1 MGKGSGA
8 GARRPCIFIIVD
20 GLGDLPVPALG
31 NLTPLEAAR
40 TPILDRLASAGLY
53 GQVDPVGEGITPST
67 DSGTGM
73 LLGMLPGDAERLKR
87 GPVEASGARLPL
99 AAGDVALRA
108 NFASLEATPG
118 GYLVTDRRAGRIRR
132 RAAELGALIRRLD
145 LGDGVVSTFQ
155 PTEQHRGVLI
165 LSGPGLDPAISGTD
179 PGDVP
184 LPVLLPDCHALRP
197 TARKTAAKINLFTR
211 LAHELLA
218 THPVNAA
225 RAAAGKPVANGVITR
240 GAGAP
245 VALENVIT
253 RRGVSAAV
261 VTGCTTVQGLGRLF
275 DFDVITD
282 PRFTA
287 DVDTD
292 LEAKIQAGLAALERH
307 DLCFLHI
314 KAPDICAHDRQ
325 PDAKRRFIER
335 LDAAMAPLL
344 NRDIVTALAA
354 DHSTDS
360 NTGLH
365 TADPVPALVH
375 VPGARLGQGPRTVD
389 PGAPG
394 ALKFG
399 EEACRLGTLTRQTSA
414 AFLQGV
420 LAMLDQPV

>member
-1 MGKGSGA
+1 MVKASVAAAPGA
-8 GARRPCIFIIVD
+8 VRRRRCIFIIVD

-40 TPILDRLASAGLY
+40 TPTLDRLASAGVY

-73 LLGMLPGDAERLKR
+73 LLGMLPGDADRLKR
-87 GPVEASGARLPL
+87 GPVEAAGARLPL
-99 AAGDVALRA
+99 GAGDVALRA
-108 NFASLEATPG
+108 NFASILATAG

-132 RAAELGALIRRLD
+132 RAAELGALIQRLD
-145 LGDGVVSTFQ
+145 LGDGVVATFQ

-165 LSGPGLDPAISGTD
+165 LSGAGLDPAISGTD
-179 PGDVP
+179 PGEVA
-184 LPVLLPDCHALRP
+184 LPAVLPTCHALMP
-197 TARKTAAKINLFTR
+197 AAQKTAAKINRFTL

-218 THPVNAA
+218 THPVNVA

-240 GAGAP
+240 GAGSP

-253 RRGVSAAV
+253 RKGIRAAV
-261 VTGCTTVQGLGRLF
+261 VTGCTTVQGLARLF

-282 PRFTA
+282 SRFTA

-292 LEAKIQAGLAALERH
+292 LDGKIQAALESLDRH
-307 DLCFLHI
+307 DLCFVHI

-325 PDAKRRFIER
+325 PEAKRRFIEG

-344 NRDIVTALAA
+344 KHDIVTALAA

-360 NTGLH
+360 NTGMH
-365 TADPVPALVH
+365 TADPVPALVY
-375 VPGARLGQGPRTVD
+375 VPGARPV
-389 PGAPG
+389 PGANEQG
-394 ALKFG
+394 AIKFG
-399 EEACRLGTLTRQTSA
+399 ERACRRGTLPRQTSA

-420 LAMLDQPV
+420 LANLAEPV